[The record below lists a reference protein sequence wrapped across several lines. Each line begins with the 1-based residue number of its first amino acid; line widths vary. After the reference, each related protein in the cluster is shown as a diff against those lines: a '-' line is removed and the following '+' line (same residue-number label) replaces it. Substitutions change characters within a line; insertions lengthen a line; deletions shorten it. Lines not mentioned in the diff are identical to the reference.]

1 MDTRSRHGEGL
12 KGQRQRI
19 VFFYSTHLCDDLKL
33 IIIRT
38 QRCQEFEKNTEQER
52 GVWNP
57 RMSGLK
63 DTQEKVFSLLT
74 SFTNNR
80 LRDRWLNNNT
90 EHHKH

>member
-63 DTQEKVFSLLT
+63 DTQENGLFPTHLLYKQQT
-74 SFTNNR
+74 KR
-80 LRDRWLNNNT
+80 QMA
-90 EHHKH
+90 E